1 MQPAD
6 APVRNPLSAL
16 RQFVRK
22 PSGQPAE
29 RCELCGLALATEHA
43 HLLEPATRQLVCSCE
58 PCAVL
63 FSGRQGGRYRRVP
76 RDIWALPEFRLT
88 DIQWEDLHLPINL
101 AFFVQ
106 STPAKRVLALY
117 PSPAGAVESLLTL
130 EAWQTLVVDNPVL
143 GELEPDVE
151 ALLVNRMKDVRA
163 YYRTP
168 IDECFKLVGLIRAH
182 WRGLSGGTEVWDEV
196 GRYFK
201 SLHERSRTR

>member
-22 PSGQPAE
+22 PSGPPAE

-43 HLLEPATRQLVCSCE
+43 HLLEPDTRQLVCSCD

-88 DIQWEDLHLPINL
+88 DIQWEDPHLPINL

-151 ALLVNRMKDVRA
+151 ALLVNRIKDARA

>member
-29 RCELCGLALATEHA
+29 RCELCGLALAADHA

-76 RDIWALPEFRLT
+76 RDTWALAEFRLT

-106 STPAKRVLALY
+106 STPAQRVLALY